1 MRALI
6 HDIVK
11 FVALMTSFVT
21 SSGMPMANRNL
32 LFFISSWCLLFS
44 FLFFLPIISANANQN
59 HPREYNEVVAVF
71 PENFPPQ
78 CFLDEKGKP
87 AGFAIDVLDQVAR
100 LANLKVVYRAE
111 KSWVDASNA
120 LLNGTADLIPNSGI
134 TAKRLIDS
142 DFTIPVETFAVVIF
156 VREATDDIKSLA
168 DLKGRKVAVLP
179 LNVGKK
185 IVDGQKNIKGVV
197 YNEISTAF
205 FDLLAGKVDAF
216 IYPKPVALKL
226 ARDAGIDGNIKIVG
240 ENLAEIKRAIRVRKG
255 DKLLARL
262 NPAVNEFLRSPE
274 YKKIYGKWYGEP
286 EPFLSIRR
294 LTVASAVLLVTITVS
309 LLLWRFN
316 TIQKLNREQEHIID
330 ERTEKLIEANTLL
343 QKEIGERK
351 KKEKALLRSENGL
364 KEAQHLGKMGSWEL
378 EFTSDKLYWSDEIY
392 RIFEVDK
399 NDFEATYQAFLDHV
413 YPEDRE
419 FVQNAFD
426 ESVQNGKPYEIIH
439 RILTANDKLKYVEEI
454 GKTFYDEAG
463 NAIRSVGTVQ
473 DITLAKQ
480 SEELLKRET
489 ARSQFLL
496 DLYLKSNVLNDSEV
510 YEYVMDEAVKLTDSK
525 IGYLHVINEDQQT
538 ITLTLWNKEALKEC
552 TTVSDNHHPIVKGGI
567 WADSIRQKKLVIH
580 NTYQS
585 HPDKKGYPEGHSHLT
600 RHMSVPVLEED
611 QVRLVFGVGNK
622 SQNYDESDV
631 KTLQIVANEL
641 QKIIVQR
648 HSIEQRR
655 TLEAQLRQTQKM
667 EAIGT
672 LAGGIAHDFNNI
684 LTAII
689 GYTEITIGDLAPD
702 SRAASDLQ
710 QVLNAG
716 NRAKELVK
724 QILSFSRQAEQELQ
738 PLRPQLLVKE
748 ALKLLRSSIP
758 TTIEV
763 KENIDPEC
771 GAVLADP
778 TQIHQIIMNLCTNA
792 YHAMRET
799 GGVLGVS
806 VTPVEL
812 GSDDLT
818 TKMHLTAGIYVR
830 FEVSD
835 TGCGMDK
842 IVLEKIFD
850 PYYTTKGKKE
860 GTGLGLSV
868 VHGIVK
874 SLHGDITVYSSLG
887 EGTTF
892 RVYIPMVDTEAK
904 KVLQAATTRQLPSGD
919 EHVLI
924 VDDDEAIVKME
935 EQMLKSFGYQVSAFS
950 RCEEALNAFRSHPDA
965 FDLIITDMTMP
976 GITGLQLTRE
986 VLALRSDMPVILCT
1000 GFSELINEKKA
1011 KDAGICRYLMKPLLK
1026 KDLAI
1031 AVREVLDKKAKKQI
1045 L

>member
-1 MRALI
+1 M
-6 HDIVK
+6 
-11 FVALMTSFVT
+11 
-21 SSGMPMANRNL
+21 
-32 LFFISSWCLLFS
+32 
-44 FLFFLPIISANANQN
+44 
-59 HPREYNEVVAVF
+59 
-71 PENFPPQ
+71 
-78 CFLDEKGKP
+78 
-87 AGFAIDVLDQVAR
+87 
-100 LANLKVVYRAE
+100 
-111 KSWVDASNA
+111 
-120 LLNGTADLIPNSGI
+120 
-134 TAKRLIDS
+134 
-142 DFTIPVETFAVVIF
+142 
-156 VREATDDIKSLA
+156 
-168 DLKGRKVAVLP
+168 
-179 LNVGKK
+179 GKK
-185 IVDGQKNIKGVV
+185 NITGVV

-330 ERTEKLIEANTLL
+330 ERTKKLIEANTLL

-351 KKEKALLRSENGL
+351 KKEKALLKSENGL
-364 KEAQHLGKMGSWEL
+364 KEAQHLGKMGSW
-378 EFTSDKLYWSDEIY
+378 D
-392 RIFEVDK
+392 
-399 NDFEATYQAFLDHV
+399 
-413 YPEDRE
+413 
-419 FVQNAFD
+419 
-426 ESVQNGKPYEIIH
+426 
-439 RILTANDKLKYVEEI
+439 
-454 GKTFYDEAG
+454 
-463 NAIRSVGTVQ
+463 
-473 DITLAKQ
+473 Q

-552 TTVSDNHHPIVKGGI
+552 TTVPDNHHPIVKGGI

-648 HSIEQRR
+648 HNIEQRR

-758 TTIEV
+758 STIEV

-818 TKMHLTAGIYVR
+818 TKMHLTAGIYVK

-842 IVLEKIFD
+842 MVLEKIFD

-904 KVLQAATTRQLPSGD
+904 KVLQAAITRQLPSGD

-935 EQMLKSFGYQVSAFS
+935 EQMLKSFGYQVSAFN
-950 RCEEALNAFRSHPDA
+950 RCEEALNEFRSHPNA

-1011 KDAGICRYLMKPLLK
+1011 KDAGICQYLMKPLLK